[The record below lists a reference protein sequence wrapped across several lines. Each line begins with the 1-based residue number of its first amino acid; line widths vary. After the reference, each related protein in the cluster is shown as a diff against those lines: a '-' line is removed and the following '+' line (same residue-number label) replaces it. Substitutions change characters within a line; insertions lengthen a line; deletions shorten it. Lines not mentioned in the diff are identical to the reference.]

1 MSKFIGMEQR
11 YEPQILASLA
21 TIRLLRSSVRQV
33 FETLGNG
40 IRSEHGD
47 DGRENRF
54 LLELQ
59 EQLNTIATNLR
70 Y

>member
-1 MSKFIGMEQR
+1 MSKYIDNR
-11 YEPQILASLA
+11 LEPQIVTALS
-21 TIRLLRSSVRQV
+21 TVRLLRSSVRQV

-47 DGRENRF
+47 DGRENKF

-59 EQLNTIATNLR
+59 DHLNTITINFR
-70 Y
+70 